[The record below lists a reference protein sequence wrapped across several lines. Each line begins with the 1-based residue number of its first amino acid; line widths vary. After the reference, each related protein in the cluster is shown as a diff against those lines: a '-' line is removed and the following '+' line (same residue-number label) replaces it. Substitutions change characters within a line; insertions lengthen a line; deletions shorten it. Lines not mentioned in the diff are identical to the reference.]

1 MACQDMV
8 QERLGLGSLA
18 VLSSKIWR
26 STLHLHVKEIV
37 RVRNEVANCVVE
49 LQDHKGGSPAEWPA
63 DLRVREMPASSE
75 FKGDKRA

>member
-37 RVRNEVANCVVE
+37 RVRNEVANCVVRT
-49 LQDHKGGSPAEWPA
+49 LAQPYRP
-63 DLRVREMPASSE
+63 SS
-75 FKGDKRA
+75 GAL